1 MEAPGPGARY
11 VAVAEIEVDAVLPT
25 KSGFRLEGRGA
36 DGAEYQLEL
45 HLDLPVD
52 QRTQQVMAEIFSQSE
67 LKISR
72 RAGDAPL
79 AVLRR
84 ERIRQRK

>member
-1 MEAPGPGARY
+1 MESPGSRFIP
-11 VAVAEIEVDAVLPT
+11 VADVEIDAVLPT

-52 QRTQQVMAEIFSQSE
+52 QRTQQVLGELLSQSE
-67 LKISR
+67 LKITRKS
-72 RAGDAPL
+72 DASPL
-79 AVLRR
+79 LALRR
-84 ERIRQRK
+84 ERARQRK

>member
-1 MEAPGPGARY
+1 MAAPGPGARY
-11 VAVAEIEVDAVLPT
+11 IPVADIELEAVLPT
-25 KSGFRLEGRGA
+25 KSGFRLDGRGA

-52 QRTQQVMAEIFSQSE
+52 QRTQRVLAELLSQSE

-72 RAGDAPL
+72 KAVDPPL
-79 AVLRR
+79 GAVRR
-84 ERIRQRK
+84 ERARQRE